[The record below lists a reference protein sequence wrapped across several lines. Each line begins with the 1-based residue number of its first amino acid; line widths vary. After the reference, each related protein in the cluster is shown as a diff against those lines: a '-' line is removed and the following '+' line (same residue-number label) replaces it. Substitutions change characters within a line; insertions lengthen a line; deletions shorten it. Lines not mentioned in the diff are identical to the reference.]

1 MDTWDS
7 GEYYAFSVD
16 NTEISRFVA
25 TGLIRPSN
33 FCESSQSE
41 VDFKTKFNALL
52 NNINPTLTLK
62 LFVNLNEPSTD
73 ELIYY
78 LHYKLNID
86 LGAIEI

>member
-41 VDFKTKFNALL
+41 VD
-52 NNINPTLTLK
+52 LK
-62 LFVNLNEPSTD
+62 LNLMLY
-73 ELIYY
+73 LI
-78 LHYKLNID
+78 I
-86 LGAIEI
+86 